1 MEFIW
6 EGSELNENI
15 YTKHLT
21 QSFMNESP
29 NLPSPLYRHKNQLIH
44 MYLLF
49 TLHLQTQIQSLTFP
63 SRKLIYHNF
72 SLFDLQISATKDKT
86 LPIVLLTLL
95 QLFTLYIAK
104 LPLEQWD
111 TSCEV
116 LSLHSSLGCE
126 PTRVVILSDPFT
138 LKP

>member
-86 LPIVLLTLL
+86 LPTVLLTLL